1 MNNMDDYW
9 TIRSKCDIDNLSTFK
24 DINMYNKYYFYYLQ
38 YFYKIVLM
46 VLSGDEKIKYR
57 NELAQKIVE
66 DRNKISKGG
75 LWNTR

>member
-24 DINMYNKYYFYYLQ
+24 DINMYNKYYFYCLQ

-46 VLSGDEKIKYR
+46 VLSGDKKIKYS

-75 LWNTR
+75 L